1 MINVFYIIIFIS
13 IFIVLF
19 SYIFY
24 PALVAILA
32 QRKQPSGVVYSKD
45 ELPKIALV
53 FAAYNEEKIIVQK
66 MNNLNTIDYPTHLL
80 DIYIGLDNP
89 SDRTEELIQQNSDV
103 KFKLSICNFKE
114 RGGKSEVLNKLFSK
128 TIQLSDYECI
138 IMSDANIISKENC
151 VFELVKYFKNP
162 KVGVVGAVIQNIY
175 KSNSEVG
182 VQEKFY
188 IKNEGQL
195 KVNEG
200 LVFGTSVGAFG
211 AFYAIRSKYIKSI
224 PKNYLMEDF
233 YLSMNALREGAFSLS
248 NSSAIVYEDLP
259 GTLNEEFKRKRR
271 ISTGNFQNLS
281 AYFDIFFKNDFRV
294 AFPFF
299 AHKFLRWITPILL
312 LIICVGVTFIFI
324 KQPYI
329 LLHKILF
336 ILMLVNFLLPLLD
349 IALQKLKINVNL
361 LRLHRYFIAMNI
373 ALFLGFIDWL
383 KGVETNIWK
392 PTERL

>member
-1 MINVFYIIIFIS
+1 MINVFYIVIFIS
-13 IFIVLF
+13 IFTVLF

-24 PALVAILA
+24 PLLVAVLA
-32 QRKQPSGVVYSKD
+32 KRKQQGGAVYSQD

-66 MNNLNTIDYPTHLL
+66 MSNLNTIDYPSHLL
-80 DIYIGLDNP
+80 DIYIGLDHP
-89 SDRTEELIQQNSDV
+89 SDRTEELIHQNSEL
-103 KFKLSICNFKE
+103 KFKLSVHNFTE
-114 RGGKSEVLNKLFSK
+114 RGGKSEVLNKMFSK
-128 TIQLSDYECI
+128 IIQLSDYECI

-151 VFELVKYFKNP
+151 VFELIKYFKNP
-162 KVGVVGAVIQNIY
+162 KVGVVGAVIQNVY

-182 VQEKFY
+182 IQEKFY

-211 AFYAIRSKYIKSI
+211 AFYAIRSKYIKPI

-248 NSSAIVYEDLP
+248 NPEAIVYEDLP

-312 LIICVGVTFIFI
+312 LIICMGVTYIFV
-324 KQPYI
+324 KQPHI
-329 LLHKILF
+329 LMHKILF
-336 ILMLVNFLLPLLD
+336 ILMLVNFMLPILD

-373 ALFLGFIDWL
+373 ALLLGFIDWL